1 MADPIGKWEAR
12 GKTPTLFRRFDFERY
27 AQTRDFMDAL
37 SELAQADGVHPQNIN
52 FSSTYV
58 NVTLTRLI
66 QVKPIIRSLSELT
79 HFTSPLGI
87 EIWPRTLQP

>member
-1 MADPIGKWEAR
+1 MSDHIDEWETR
-12 GKTPTLFRRFDFERY
+12 GKTQTLFRRFNFERY

-58 NVTLTRLI
+58 NVTLDPTDSGLANHSLAQRIDALY
-66 QVKPIIRSLSELT
+66 KPT
-79 HFTSPLGI
+79 GN
-87 EIWPRTLQP
+87 

>member
-1 MADPIGKWEAR
+1 MSDHIDEWETR
-12 GKTPTLFRRFDFERY
+12 GKTQTLFRRFNFERS

-58 NVTLTRLI
+58 NVTLDPTESGLANHSLAQRIDALY
-66 QVKPIIRSLSELT
+66 KPT
-79 HFTSPLGI
+79 GN
-87 EIWPRTLQP
+87 

>member
-1 MADPIGKWEAR
+1 MSDHIGEWETR
-12 GKTPTLFRRFDFERY
+12 GKTQTLFRRFNFERY

-58 NVTLTRLI
+58 NVTLDPTDSGQANHSLAQRIDALY
-66 QVKPIIRSLSELT
+66 KPT
-79 HFTSPLGI
+79 GY
-87 EIWPRTLQP
+87 

>member
-1 MADPIGKWEAR
+1 MSDHIGEWETR
-12 GKTPTLFRRFDFERY
+12 GKSQTLFRRFNFERY

-58 NVTLTRLI
+58 NVTLDPTDSGLANHSLAQRIDALY
-66 QVKPIIRSLSELT
+66 KPT
-79 HFTSPLGI
+79 GN
-87 EIWPRTLQP
+87 

>member
-1 MADPIGKWEAR
+1 MSDHIGEWETR
-12 GKTPTLFRRFDFERY
+12 GKTQTLFRRFSFERY

-58 NVTLTRLI
+58 NVTLDPTESGLANHSLAQRIDALY
-66 QVKPIIRSLSELT
+66 KPT
-79 HFTSPLGI
+79 GN
-87 EIWPRTLQP
+87 

>member
-1 MADPIGKWEAR
+1 MSDYIGEWETR
-12 GKTPTLFRRFDFERY
+12 GKTQTLFRRFNFERY

-58 NVTLTRLI
+58 NVTLDPTDSGLANHSLAQRIDALY
-66 QVKPIIRSLSELT
+66 KP
-79 HFTSPLGI
+79 PGN
-87 EIWPRTLQP
+87 